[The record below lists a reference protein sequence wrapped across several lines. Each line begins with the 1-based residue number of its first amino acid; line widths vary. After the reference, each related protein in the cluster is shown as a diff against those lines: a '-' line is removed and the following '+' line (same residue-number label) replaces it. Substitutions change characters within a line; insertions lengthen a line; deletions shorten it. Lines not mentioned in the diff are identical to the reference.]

1 MAKHSGLTS
10 DGKFS
15 TRDFREAKRAW
26 SERLLLIPEAVPGA
40 LVAARR
46 AGAHAMGR
54 AVRAVPARRN
64 DNVVG
69 VGIAE
74 KTVKGKPTGVMAVK
88 FFVKTKFPTGAV
100 ARAMALPKYI
110 DGLPVDV
117 EESGTFRAFAKR
129 RKRARASDATLPNPR
144 IRMRPAQPG
153 CSIGFRIPGDQ
164 FVMTG
169 TFGALVRTARRIFIL
184 SNNHVLAD
192 ENRMPIGSPIFQ
204 PALMDG
210 GRIAKD
216 QIAELTRYIKLK
228 ANRYNRID
236 AAIAEPLSKNL
247 LSRDVLHIGAPGGT
261 AAAEIDMMVHKFGRT
276 TSYTAGRITSIE
288 TDVIVEYETAEF
300 TFENQIIIR
309 GANSTMFSDSGDS
322 GSIILQRGTNAAVGL
337 LFGGS
342 PSYTI
347 ANHIANVLRSLRVR
361 MA

>member
-1 MAKHSGLTS
+1 MAKHTGLIPA
-10 DGKFS
+10 GRFS
-15 TRDFREAKRAW
+15 TRDFRDAKRAW
-26 SERLLLIPEAVPGA
+26 SERLLLTAAAVPVVLGA
-40 LVAARR
+40 VRR
-46 AGAHAMGR
+46 AGAHATAR
-54 AVRAVPARRN
+54 VVRAAPARRN

-88 FFVKTKFPTGAV
+88 FFVKSKFPTGAV
-100 ARAMALPKYI
+100 TRGMALPKNI

-117 EESGTFRAFAKR
+117 EETGIFRAFAKR
-129 RKRARASDATLPNPR
+129 RKRGRAADATLPNPR
-144 IRMRPAQPG
+144 IRTRPAQPG
-153 CSIGFRIPGDQ
+153 CSVGFRIPGDQ

-169 TFGALVRTARRIFIL
+169 TFGALVRTSRRIFIL

-192 ENRMPIGSPIFQ
+192 ENRLPLGSPIYQ

-210 GRIAKD
+210 GRLAQD
-216 QIAELTRYIKLK
+216 QIAKLTRFIKLK
-228 ANRYNRID
+228 ANRYNRVD
-236 AAIAEPLSKNL
+236 AAIAEPLTRNL
-247 LSRDVLHIGAPGGT
+247 LDGDVLHIGAPSGT

-276 TSYTAGRITSIE
+276 TSYTAGRITSVD

-300 TFENQIIIR
+300 TFENQIIIH
-309 GANSTMFSDSGDS
+309 GTNNSMFSDSGDS